1 MIFIR
6 SIIFTVTLA
15 FGFILSGN
23 LDGIGKIREGAADMA
38 ESVIAAFQNREST
51 VSTDVGREPSVIGTY
66 VTQTNAKYLLI
77 AIVLICGFFGASIV
91 SAGVLGLLSGVLFS
105 PEIASVPFLAQAAVT
120 ISDTVSA
127 LWADL
132 IAKIAELSR

>member
-6 SIIFTVTLA
+6 SIIFIVTLA

-23 LDGIGKIREGAADMA
+23 LAGIEKIREGAADMA
-38 ESVIAAFQNREST
+38 ESVITAFQHRES
-51 VSTDVGREPSVIGTY
+51 DAIPDIGREPSVIATY
-66 VTQTNAKYLLI
+66 VTQANAKYLLI

-120 ISDTVSA
+120 ISDTISA

-132 IAKIAELSR
+132 IAKIAELSS